1 MFHVE
6 KQSGDKEKDY
16 QLLLKQLE
24 AMTEDETDQIANYAN
39 ASALLYHSLP
49 EVNWAG
55 FYFAKEED
63 GQLVLGPFQG
73 AAGMCSDSFRQR
85 GLRHS
90 VRKRKSGTY

>member
-6 KQSGDKEKDY
+6 KQSGDKEKGY

-73 AAGMCSDSFRQR
+73 LPACVRIPFGR
-85 GLRHS
+85 G
-90 VRKRKSGTY
+90 